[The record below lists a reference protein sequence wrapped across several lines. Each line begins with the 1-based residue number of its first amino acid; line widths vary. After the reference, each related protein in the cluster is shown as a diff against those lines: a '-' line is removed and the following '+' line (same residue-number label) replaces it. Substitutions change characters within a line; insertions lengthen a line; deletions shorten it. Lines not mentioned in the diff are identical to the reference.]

1 MEARVMTPFT
11 YFSLPMQKQFLANQ
25 QAIQGKPYADFFR
38 SKISVPLSAV
48 EKIQQGPMPLA
59 AWDHFKAS
67 IALLSSR
74 HSPSLNTTFTLN
86 GSALSKE
93 SPR

>member
-25 QAIQGKPYADFFR
+25 RAIQGKPYADFFR

-48 EKIQQGPMPLA
+48 EKYS
-59 AWDHFKAS
+59 KAPCPW
-67 IALLSSR
+67 LT
-74 HSPSLNTTFTLN
+74 P
-86 GSALSKE
+86 
-93 SPR
+93 

>member
-1 MEARVMTPFT
+1 MWEQFVRGEVSDDSFHLSDGDLFQPALESTPA
-11 YFSLPMQKQFLANQ
+11 SHASIGL
-25 QAIQGKPYADFFR
+25 
-38 SKISVPLSAV
+38 
-48 EKIQQGPMPLA
+48 GPMPLA